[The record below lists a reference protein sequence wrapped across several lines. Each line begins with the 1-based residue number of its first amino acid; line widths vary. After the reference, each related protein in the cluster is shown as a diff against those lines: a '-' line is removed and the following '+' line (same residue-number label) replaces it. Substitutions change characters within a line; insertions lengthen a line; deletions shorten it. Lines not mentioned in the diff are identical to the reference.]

1 MLPNF
6 LIIGAQKSGTTSL
19 YRYLQ
24 AHPDVFMPRHK
35 EPDFFVAERRWSN
48 GIEWY
53 QSLFADVGDA
63 LAIGEA
69 STSYT
74 MHPHYGGV
82 PGRIAAPLPDVRLI
96 YLLRD
101 PIERARS
108 DDLHDRYPPDSQS
121 WDYIQP
127 ERRPIERALFEN
139 PLYLDTSRYAMQI
152 EQYLEVV
159 PRDRILLLTTEDLAT
174 ARTRT
179 VHRAFEFLGL
189 DPAKGPADFDEE
201 HNRTTD
207 LRVRRAGARAAR
219 RIPGVGRV
227 VGILPRRIRTSL
239 AYRPVDTSAGELS
252 PELRERLADALRD
265 DVRRLRGLMDEPFD
279 GWGIA

>member
-24 AHPDVFMPRHK
+24 AHPDVYMPRHK
-35 EPDFFVAERRWSN
+35 EPDFFVAERRWNN
-48 GIEWY
+48 GLDWY
-53 QSLFADVGDA
+53 QSLFADAGDA
-63 LAIGEA
+63 RAIGEA

-74 MHPHYGGV
+74 MHPHYSGV
-82 PGRIAAPLPDVRLI
+82 PARIAATLPDVRLI
-96 YLLRD
+96 YVLRN

-108 DDLHDRYPPDSQS
+108 DYLHYRYPPDSQS
-121 WDYIQP
+121 WDYFEP

-139 PLYLDTSRYAMQI
+139 PLYLDTSRYAMQL
-152 EQYLEVV
+152 EQYLEVL
-159 PRDRILLLTTEDLAT
+159 PRDRILLLTTEDLGS
-174 ARTRT
+174 ARRQT
-179 VHRAFEFLGL
+179 VHRAYEFLGL

-207 LRVRRAGARAAR
+207 LRVQRAAVRAAR
-219 RIPGVGRV
+219 RVPGVSRV
-227 VGILPRRIRTSL
+227 VRKLPRRIRMSL
-239 AYRPVDTSAGELS
+239 GYRQVDTSAGELS
-252 PELRERLADALRD
+252 PELRERVADALRD
-265 DVRRLRGLMDEPFD
+265 DVRRLRGYMDEPFD